1 MSDLISRKIL
11 LEEIEN
17 LYDLNYGEILIDPRE
32 FYDMVDCQKI
42 IDMDKDL
49 QDTYNKG
56 YKQGLVELVNKME
69 KELTNASWY
78 SKGEILAYITK
89 HYGK

>member
-1 MSDLISRKIL
+1 MIDLISRKIL

-17 LYDLNYGEILIDPRE
+17 LYDLNYGEMLIDPKE

-49 QDTYNKG
+49 QDIYNKG

-69 KELTNASWY
+69 KDLTKASWY
-78 SKGEILAYITK
+78 SKGKILAYIKK